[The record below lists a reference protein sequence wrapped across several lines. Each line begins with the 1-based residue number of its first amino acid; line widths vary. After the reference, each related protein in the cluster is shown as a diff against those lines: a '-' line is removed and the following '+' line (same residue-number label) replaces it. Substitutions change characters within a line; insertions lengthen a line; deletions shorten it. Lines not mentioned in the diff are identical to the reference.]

1 VSVAGAGLLGA
12 SLSAEPGSTRFYL
25 LSSGAAGTWI
35 IGALGSGPLH
45 LGRKQ
50 SRDGMS
56 RGPVLEPVAI
66 GAAAFGVCYGAVLVA
81 RHVPVLN
88 EAIAS
93 VLQYAQRGSGPLVLA
108 TTLAN
113 GLGEELFFRGAVY
126 AAVGTKHPVA
136 ASTAVYTL
144 AATTTRNPALVV
156 ASGVM
161 GTLFASQRRS
171 SNGILAPTLTHLTW
185 STLMLRFLAPL
196 FRDTAPRARA
206 LRRSAHARTAG

>member
-136 ASTAVYTL
+136 AST
-144 AATTTRNPALVV
+144 TTRNPALVV